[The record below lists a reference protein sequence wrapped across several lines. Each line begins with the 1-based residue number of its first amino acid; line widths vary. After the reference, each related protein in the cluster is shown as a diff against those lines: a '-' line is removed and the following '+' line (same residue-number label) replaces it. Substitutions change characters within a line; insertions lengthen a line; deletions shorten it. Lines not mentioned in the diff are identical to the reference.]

1 MKFKHFCVSFFLSL
15 FGKGSAEH
23 TAVTIQHTH
32 HLALIPPL
40 LLITY
45 IHMIHAHPSVI
56 LSEDHQLLQLPL
68 MFFFYSRS
76 SEEGVKEDQGK
87 ESPRSGW
94 YHLEIAVQISSVR

>member
-68 MFFFYSRS
+68 MFFFTVDQVRKELRKIKARKAPGPDGITSRLLC
-76 SEEGVKEDQGK
+76 
-87 ESPRSGW
+87 RS
-94 YHLEIAVQISSVR
+94 AQ

>member
-23 TAVTIQHTH
+23 TAVTIEHTH

-45 IHMIHAHPSVI
+45 VHMIHTHPSVI

-68 MFFFYSRS
+68 MFFFYFFTVDQVRKELNKENS
-76 SEEGVKEDQGK
+76 SKC
-87 ESPRSGW
+87 SA
-94 YHLEIAVQISSVR
+94 EILQMKTL